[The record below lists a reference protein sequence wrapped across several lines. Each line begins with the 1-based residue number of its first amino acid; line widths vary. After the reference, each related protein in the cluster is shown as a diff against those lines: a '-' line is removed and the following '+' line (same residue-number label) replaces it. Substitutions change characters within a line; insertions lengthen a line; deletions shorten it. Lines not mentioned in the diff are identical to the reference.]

1 MSFTQSVFILG
12 LLILNSCSSPPSDEN
27 AGMQFTVICRNEVQD
42 CYTKAQD
49 LCPKGYLVV
58 NRVRGIKLDE
68 QTTEYRALIRCK
80 L

>member
-1 MSFTQSVFILG
+1 
-12 LLILNSCSSPPSDEN
+12 
-27 AGMQFTVICRNEVQD
+27 MQFTVICRNEVQD